1 MSFPNIPTEIPGID
15 LDREDVINLL
25 IASVAFEELALAHMV
40 NSEAE
45 KIQYALGTLDNGIAP
60 EESPS
65 IGDLIELDNT
75 VNQTLRNVI
84 KYQMLL
90 QFKLEDTTMIPEENG
105 DNGEFVDAGSAW
117 SVGTDFGT
125 GNAQYTTLEADE
137 TENTVVLGLGA
148 NYIPVGLVRMERING
163 NLEVTISTVSP
174 YVMDEVHLYV
184 SNAVPMDSNPGG
196 FPNQFTVTDPEDYF
210 TTHTFVVDVS
220 GFAGQPLY
228 IAAHAHVLEQV

>member
-45 KIQYALGTLDNGIAP
+45 KIQYVLGTLDNGIAP

-84 KYQMLL
+84 KYQLLL

-148 NYIPVGLVRMERING
+148 NYIPVGLVSMERTEIWR
-163 NLEVTISTVSP
+163 LRYQP
-174 YVMDEVHLYV
+174 YR
-184 SNAVPMDSNPGG
+184 PMSW
-196 FPNQFTVTDPEDYF
+196 TRC
-210 TTHTFVVDVS
+210 
-220 GFAGQPLY
+220 
-228 IAAHAHVLEQV
+228 ICM